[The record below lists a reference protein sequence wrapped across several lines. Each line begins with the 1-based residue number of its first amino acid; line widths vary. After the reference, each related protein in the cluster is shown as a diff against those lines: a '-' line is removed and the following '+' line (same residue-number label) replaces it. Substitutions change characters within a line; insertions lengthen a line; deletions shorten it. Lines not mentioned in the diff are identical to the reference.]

1 MTTMTRT
8 AVNAQMQTSIYLKMP
23 HVIMPYSTLNQLH
36 NILPNDVFSET
47 EMPSMKYMAIG
58 NKGHRSEAGIDGIS
72 VTKAIPHETTHT
84 GMYNQLPFVLRLPT
98 DDLTTI
104 ARAQYRLRKTVSING
119 VTYIAYYLRVLDLT
133 DTIPKLE
140 LRVTEDG
147 VTTATDFEFTP
158 NSLRPTLPVI
168 GTNQVLVTSG
178 NAIASTARITFKI
191 TAEDAEELRSVARI
205 LYGDENYAIV
215 SELSPVTGIDRLT
228 SGEVNGVPIQYH
240 EVVGAQ
246 IASFMNTYYPFSILR
261 NGAEIDL
268 DIGNTEALL
277 SLVDRSTIPTP

>member
-8 AVNAQMQTSIYLKMP
+8 AVNAQMQTSIYLKKP

-104 ARAQYRLRKTVSING
+104 ARAQYRFRKTVSING

-228 SGEVNGVPIQYH
+228 SGEVNGVPIMYH